1 MVVID
6 PFSLGIS
13 AISAGLGFFGQ
24 KRESDNNRKQ
34 ANRQIRLQNQAA
46 REERRLQNLQ
56 IRDRN
61 RYAAQEYQSRI
72 DQYNRQRQFNQDA
85 ANLAYE
91 AEQQR
96 MVEQFRQA
104 AFQRSGLQRQVLEAA
119 GANAAMAEGRGRSFE
134 RASAMSTYGQFG
146 RAMEQMR
153 QSTVDARRAS
163 AGRMRQ
169 ISTEQYGRDLA
180 GYSNVA
186 MAPYMQRELPPAMQ
200 MPMQRRSGFNTGLQ
214 IGNALLGGLSTY
226 ASLAPP
232 AAGNLT
238 GGSGSSL
245 GGYGVRNPGFN
256 MNSFTGTPFKV

>member
-13 AISAGLGFFGQ
+13 AISAGLGFFGK

-46 REERRLQNLQ
+46 QEERRLQNLQ

-72 DQYNRQRQFNQDA
+72 DQFNRQRGFNQQA
-85 ANLAYE
+85 ANVAYE

-96 MVEQFRQA
+96 MVELFRQQ
-104 AFQRSGLQRQVLEAA
+104 AFQRSGLERQVLEAA
-119 GANAAMAEGRGRSFE
+119 GANAAIAEGRGRSFE
-134 RASAMSTYGQFG
+134 RASAMATYGQFG
-146 RAMEQMR
+146 RSMEQMR
-153 QSTVDARRAS
+153 QSAVDARRFS
-163 AGRMRQ
+163 ANRMRQ

-180 GYSNVA
+180 AYSNVA

-200 MPMQRRSGFNTGLQ
+200 MPMQKRSSFNTGLQ
-214 IGNALLGGLSTY
+214 IGNALLGGLQTY

-232 AAGNLT
+232 ASGNINS
-238 GGSGSSL
+238 GGSGNL
-245 GGYGVRNPGFN
+245 NPRGY
-256 MNSFTGTPFKV
+256 SFSGIGWGN